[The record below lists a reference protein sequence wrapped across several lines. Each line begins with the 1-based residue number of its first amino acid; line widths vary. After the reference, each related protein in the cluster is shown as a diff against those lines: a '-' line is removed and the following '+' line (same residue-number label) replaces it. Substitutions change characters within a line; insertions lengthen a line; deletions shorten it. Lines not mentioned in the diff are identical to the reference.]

1 MQHLSDTGSE
11 SGFGSFPSTFQT
23 ESLSSSEPVVFTRAG
38 SSCREPLASDLDGR
52 RIYVHQQALR
62 FLAASDPHLCVRLA
76 DSLADV
82 RATKLVHHQTEM
94 ALEIGLVSSEF
105 ASALDGLFGWQRLT
119 ETFRQI
125 VYRPVFPKRP
135 AEALLLLGHEEKV
148 TASCSEAGYYTF
160 ATGDLAA
167 ELMFA
172 DHEPIPELQR
182 ALSAGEG
189 PADLTMLRGRC
200 LAALDPELGVGHV
213 GRRYN
218 AAIRRS
224 SVSDAA
230 IDEID
235 RAARTRCLGRLEGA
249 VAEMSDCSTQG
260 ERSLM
265 RDITR
270 CLESSFEILRTL

>member
-1 MQHLSDTGSE
+1 MVLCKPRERVRQLRPPGGAQNDMAGIGVGTISHGKKGTPAPGANGLDTG
-11 SGFGSFPSTFQT
+11 GSP
-23 ESLSSSEPVVFTRAG
+23 G
-38 SSCREPLASDLDGR
+38 
-52 RIYVHQQALR
+52 
-62 FLAASDPHLCVRLA
+62 
-76 DSLADV
+76 V
-82 RATKLVHHQTEM
+82 RAQP
-94 ALEIGLVSSEF
+94 
-105 ASALDGLFGWQRLT
+105 SAAVEPSANDR
-119 ETFRQI
+119 
-125 VYRPVFPKRP
+125 
-135 AEALLLLGHEEKV
+135 AEALPLLGHEEKI

-160 ATGDLAA
+160 ATGNLAA

-182 ALSAGEG
+182 ALSADEG

-213 GRRYN
+213 GRQYN

-235 RAARTRCLGRLEGA
+235 RAARMRCLGRLENA

-265 RDITR
+265 RDITQ
-270 CLESSFEILRTL
+270 CLESSFETLRTL

>member
-1 MQHLSDTGSE
+1 MQHLSDTS
-11 SGFGSFPSTFQT
+11 STSALGSFPSELQT
-23 ESLSSSEPVVFTRAG
+23 ESLSSSEPIVLTRAG
-38 SSCREPLASDLDGR
+38 SSCRETLASDLDGR
-52 RIYVHQQALR
+52 RIYIHQQALR

-82 RATKLVHHQTEM
+82 RATKLIHHQTEM
-94 ALEIGLVSSEF
+94 ALELGLVSDEF
-105 ASALDGLFGWQRLT
+105 ASALDRLFGWQRLT

-135 AEALLLLGHEEKV
+135 AEALPLLGYEEKI

-160 ATGDLAA
+160 ATGNLAA

-172 DHEPIPELQR
+172 DHEPIPDLQR
-182 ALSAGEG
+182 ALSADGG

-213 GRRYN
+213 GRQYN

-224 SVSDAA
+224 SLSDAA

-235 RAARTRCLGRLEGA
+235 QAARMRCLGRLENA

-260 ERSLM
+260 ERLLM
-265 RDITR
+265 RDITQ
-270 CLESSFEILRTL
+270 CLESSFETLRTL